1 MILLIITLIACVAA
15 IARCFLT
22 QNAKIRD
29 LARNV
34 QVTESRRHHDF
45 VFTTELSD
53 RLSRVSDSFREY
65 MDTLSLAIEALR
77 KAHVRE
83 YGFIPAMQIA
93 MKLLDERLLELEYPA
108 IREAQKYDLVA
119 ESMGEEEESA
129 IDASAPFE
137 SLREYVDC
145 IGTENLMRFDDLIK
159 DVEKLFEQVSST
171 AAKVEELEEKDQG

>member
-53 RLSRVSDSFREY
+53 RLSRVADSFREY

>member
-1 MILLIITLIACVAA
+1 
-15 IARCFLT
+15 
-22 QNAKIRD
+22 
-29 LARNV
+29 
-34 QVTESRRHHDF
+34 
-45 VFTTELSD
+45 
-53 RLSRVSDSFREY
+53 

-77 KAHVRE
+77 KAHVRV
-83 YGFIPAMQIA
+83 ADR
-93 MKLLDERLLELEYPA
+93 LDERLLEIEYPA

>member
-53 RLSRVSDSFREY
+53 RLSRVADSFREY

-77 KAHVRE
+77 KAHVRV
-83 YGFIPAMQIA
+83 ADR
-93 MKLLDERLLELEYPA
+93 LDERLLEIEYPA